1 MGQNNST
8 SNINPEVNSEGN
20 KDDNSKDFIYRV
32 EEIVKNYISKSS
44 FKDLTKTTDLEYC
57 DKLIL
62 LTADALKYNL
72 NNREIEILNKRT
84 KDGKQSVN
92 DEKILFGTTDTIEK
106 FSVKNS
112 ETRNEMCIGIAK
124 FYIKIYHL
132 FAAVVTSLNP
142 VYEVNGK
149 KISVLKYDDIDKDS
163 RSDIIPIF
171 AGFCQSRIDALI
183 NNNNYNVDE
192 NTIISIKPQVCS
204 INTKTNNTGV
214 TVVKNLTDEPGFPEL
229 ESLYM
234 DVYNDITKK
243 YDKMS
248 KNMKKQYIKD
258 VKTLYKLFSGNDV
271 VPETITKFSQIPLKD
286 YHDSNTCTNNS
297 GNKKQMNFNN
307 EYIGNLKQKL
317 FQDYVDLI
325 SSLEKETKNKQTNL
339 LKVLDKIFISVKN
352 KDTTKKQIIIDP
364 ELTTKKLD
372 EQIEAARKIII
383 QLYVTC
389 EEKFVK
395 GIDIFISI
403 IEKTLRDK
411 NYSAIKELE
420 NIIHEPDVET
430 EIETNNVSI
439 TAPETYTENIDRSQ
453 QMQNNTPQ
461 QMQGYSPQQMQGY
474 SPQYSPNMGR
484 YNYGND
490 NSYPHYKKN

>member
-149 KISVLKYDDIDKDS
+149 KIS
-163 RSDIIPIF
+163 
-171 AGFCQSRIDALI
+171 
-183 NNNNYNVDE
+183 
-192 NTIISIKPQVCS
+192 
-204 INTKTNNTGV
+204 
-214 TVVKNLTDEPGFPEL
+214 
-229 ESLYM
+229 
-234 DVYNDITKK
+234 
-243 YDKMS
+243 
-248 KNMKKQYIKD
+248 
-258 VKTLYKLFSGNDV
+258 
-271 VPETITKFSQIPLKD
+271 
-286 YHDSNTCTNNS
+286 
-297 GNKKQMNFNN
+297 
-307 EYIGNLKQKL
+307 
-317 FQDYVDLI
+317 
-325 SSLEKETKNKQTNL
+325 
-339 LKVLDKIFISVKN
+339 
-352 KDTTKKQIIIDP
+352 
-364 ELTTKKLD
+364 
-372 EQIEAARKIII
+372 
-383 QLYVTC
+383 
-389 EEKFVK
+389 
-395 GIDIFISI
+395 
-403 IEKTLRDK
+403 
-411 NYSAIKELE
+411 
-420 NIIHEPDVET
+420 
-430 EIETNNVSI
+430 
-439 TAPETYTENIDRSQ
+439 
-453 QMQNNTPQ
+453 
-461 QMQGYSPQQMQGY
+461 
-474 SPQYSPNMGR
+474 
-484 YNYGND
+484 
-490 NSYPHYKKN
+490 